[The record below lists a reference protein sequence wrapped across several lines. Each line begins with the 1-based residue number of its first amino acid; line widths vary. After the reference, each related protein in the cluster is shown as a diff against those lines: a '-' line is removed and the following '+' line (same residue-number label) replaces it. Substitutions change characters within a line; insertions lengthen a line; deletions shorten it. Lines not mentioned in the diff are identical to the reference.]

1 MNLGSYASTKRPLL
15 CYQGVAQPRLPS
27 QLRDTLDA
35 QVARK
40 FVPMVCCEGLLAI
53 MDQHAA
59 DERVCLERLR
69 AEVRCLPAPS

>member
-1 MNLGSYASTKRPLL
+1 MCSSRKRVNLQARK
-15 CYQGVAQPRLPS
+15 
-27 QLRDTLDA
+27 A

-40 FVPMVCCEGLLAI
+40 FVPMVCCKGLLAI

-69 AEVRCLPAPS
+69 AEVRCLPGP